1 MAKFK
6 KFVPKEND
14 KKVILA
20 MFQSGLPMRRM
31 QAQTKY
37 TSNMINVTR
46 RAIVEEGRITEAEIK
61 EAYVVIHTKEM
72 TDEIVGLAK
81 DITEYTAG
89 GKIIGN
95 SEDKMIILE
104 ADTISVIR
112 VDNEKVYVVSEG
124 ETYRVGKRMYEL
136 LEILGKDFMQV
147 SKSAS
152 INLKYLKSVEPYFN
166 GVMVLNLKDGEK
178 EYISRKYVPALK
190 KYLGL

>member
-1 MAKFK
+1 M
-6 KFVPKEND
+6 
-14 KKVILA
+14 KVDIKI
-20 MFQSGLPMRRM
+20 SP
-31 QAQTKY
+31 
-37 TSNMINVTR
+37 
-46 RAIVEEGRITEAEIK
+46 EIK
-61 EAYVVIHTKEM
+61 EAFVVIHTKEM

-81 DITEYTAG
+81 DITEYASG

-124 ETYRVGKRMYEL
+124 ETYRVSKRMYEL

-152 INLKYLKSVEPYFN
+152 INLRYLKSVEPYFN
-166 GVMVLNLKDGEK
+166 GVMVLSLKDGEK